1 MTDLEMWDKIREG
14 DPGTYRIVY
23 DQYATKMYGYGM
35 KFTRDC
41 MLVENAIQTV
51 FLNIFNSRSRISQ
64 TDNILAYLLSS
75 LKRQLLSDMN
85 KEIRQLQICPTEINL
100 HEVSEKDD
108 FHLEIDPESIMINSE
123 SLEERVSELNNALN
137 KLSGR
142 QREVIYLKYN
152 QELSGEEIAKIMD
165 INHQSVRNM
174 LNRAINLLRKEMG
187 ANIDLIALTGVL
199 TLEQV
204 LLFVK

>member
-51 FLNIFNSRSRISQ
+51 FLNIFNSRGRISQ

-85 KEIRQLQICPTEINL
+85 KEIRQLQICSTEINL
-100 HEVSEKDD
+100 QEVSERDD
-108 FHLEIDPESIMINSE
+108 FHLEIDPESIIVNSE

-199 TLEQV
+199 TLEQI